1 VYAGLHDTVETCRNT
16 CCHGGIHKRGAAIA
30 VHVERIG
37 AVPTALTSEPRRIS
51 MFIRLRRSRSPTSP
65 GSVSTSMAATDSVI
79 GLGTWPLGGRA
90 YGPVS
95 CANATATI
103 AAALHAGTSFFD
115 TADIYGDGRAE
126 ELLGAALPPPGC
138 LVATKVGYL
147 TERGSDQDFG
157 PQHITAALH
166 VSSRR
171 LRRAPHLLLLHSPPR
186 AVLERGDAMALLD
199 KLRERGD
206 VARTGVSV
214 RDVADV
220 DAALAWP
227 GCSAVEV
234 IVNLLDQRAVET
246 GALARAR
253 EHGVEV
259 IARVPLCFGWLSD
272 TGPPSRLHPGDHRLR
287 WPPEQRERWARGAAR
302 FEFLR
307 RPGRTLAQAAIAF
320 CAALPGVTRVVPGAR
335 TPAQTAQNAAAL
347 DGGRALSQGEL
358 ERALALGPLMT
369 RETVPRSSG

>member
-95 CANATATI
+95 CANAIATI

-157 PQHITAALH
+157 PRRSGSGYSALAVTPRGSAPVPCSREAAPAAR
-166 VSSRR
+166 SSRLGAGR
-171 LRRAPHLLLLHSPPR
+171 PR
-186 AVLERGDAMALLD
+186 AVPPTSAG
-199 KLRERGD
+199 
-206 VARTGVSV
+206 
-214 RDVADV
+214 
-220 DAALAWP
+220 WP
-227 GCSAVEV
+227 S
-234 IVNLLDQRAVET
+234 
-246 GALARAR
+246 
-253 EHGVEV
+253 
-259 IARVPLCFGWLSD
+259 
-272 TGPPSRLHPGDHRLR
+272 PSR
-287 WPPEQRERWARGAAR
+287 
-302 FEFLR
+302 
-307 RPGRTLAQAAIAF
+307 
-320 CAALPGVTRVVPGAR
+320 
-335 TPAQTAQNAAAL
+335 
-347 DGGRALSQGEL
+347 
-358 ERALALGPLMT
+358 
-369 RETVPRSSG
+369 